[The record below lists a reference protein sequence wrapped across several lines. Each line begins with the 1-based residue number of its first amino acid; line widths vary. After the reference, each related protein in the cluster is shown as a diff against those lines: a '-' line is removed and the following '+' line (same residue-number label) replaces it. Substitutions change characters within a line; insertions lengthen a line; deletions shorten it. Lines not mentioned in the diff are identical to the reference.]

1 MTVLE
6 TAKKMI
12 DYSHGNLHDINH
24 FMKVYAY
31 AKMIADGEQLDPDT
45 QKLVEM
51 TALVHDIACPLC
63 RVKYGNTNGK
73 NQEKESAALIA
84 EFFKD
89 SNLPQDFTDLISP
102 AAAVNVG
109 YKFAPA
115 FGARLGVSGWQ
126 AKAGWVT
133 PSQTYQYKYLQ
144 GNLDIMADLSTLFCG
159 FNPKRVFNAYIFGGA
174 GLNHAFDNDEANAL
188 DTRSHELEYLWQ
200 DKQNLIAGR
209 MGLGCDLRLNDRLAI
224 NIEGNANA
232 LSDKFNS
239 KKAGNCDWQF
249 NVLVGLNIKLGKSY
263 KKTAPVYYEPEP
275 VVEQPKPQP
284 VVKQPE
290 PEPVAVVVEP
300 MKQNI
305 FFALNSALLQK
316 DQQSKIDAMVAYME
330 KYPASK
336 VAITGYADK
345 ETGNPRINM
354 TLSEKRAKI
363 VADALKA
370 KGIAADRIVTD
381 FKGDT
386 VQPFRVPEENR
397 VSVCIAE

>member
-1 MTVLE
+1 MRIRNLLVAILTVSSTVAFAQE
-6 TAKKMI
+6 QRQIKEEGKTVFKP
-12 DYSHGNLHDINH
+12 HW
-24 FMKVYAY
+24 FMQVQAG
-31 AKMIADGEQLDPDT
+31 AAHTVGE
-45 QKLVEM
+45 
-51 TALVHDIACPLC
+51 A
-63 RVKYGNTNGK
+63 
-73 NQEKESAALIA
+73 
-84 EFFKD
+84 
-89 SNLPQDFTDLISP
+89 DFTDLISP

-275 VVEQPKPQP
+275 IVEQPKPQP

-290 PEPVAVVVEP
+290 PESVAVVVEP

-345 ETGNPRINM
+345 ETGNPKINM
-354 TLSEKRAKI
+354 TLSEKRAKNVI
-363 VADALKA
+363 EMLKA
-370 KGIAADRIVTD
+370 KGVVADRIVIGY
-381 FKGDT
+381 KGDT
-386 VQPFRVPEENR
+386 VQPYQKPEENR
-397 VSVCIAE
+397 VCICIAE

>member
-1 MTVLE
+1 MR
-6 TAKKMI
+6 I
-12 DYSHGNLHDINH
+12 RNL
-24 FMKVYAY
+24 
-31 AKMIADGEQLDPDT
+31 
-45 QKLVEM
+45 
-51 TALVHDIACPLC
+51 
-63 RVKYGNTNGK
+63 
-73 NQEKESAALIA
+73 LIA
-84 EFFKD
+84 ILTVGSTVAFAQEQRQIKEEGKTVFK
-89 SNLPQDFTDLISP
+89 PHWFMQVQAGAAHTVGEADFTDLISP

-159 FNPKRVFNAYIFGGA
+159 FNPKRVFNGYIFGGV

-200 DKQNLIAGR
+200 DKQNLVAGR
-209 MGLGCDLRLNDRLAI
+209 FGLGCDLRLNDRLAI

-249 NVLVGLNIKLGKSY
+249 NVLVGLHIKLGKSY

-284 VVKQPE
+284 VVEKPQPKT
-290 PEPVAVVVEP
+290 EPVVVIEP
-300 MKQNI
+300 MKHNI
-305 FFALNSALLQK
+305 FFALNSAKIQNDQLL
-316 DQQSKIDAMVAYME
+316 KIDEMAAYME
-330 KYPASK
+330 KHPASK
-336 VAITGYADK
+336 VNITGYADK
-345 ETGNPRINM
+345 ETGNPRINSK
-354 TLSEKRAKI
+354 LSEKRAKN

-370 KGIAADRIVTD
+370 KGIAASRIVTD

-386 VQPFRVPEENR
+386 VQPYNTPKENR
-397 VSVCIAE
+397 VSICIAE

>member
-1 MTVLE
+1 MKKLLATVLLMSSTVAFSQE
-6 TAKKMI
+6 QRIKEPEKTTFTPHWFIQAEVGAAHTVGEAK
-12 DYSHGNLHDINH
+12 
-24 FMKVYAY
+24 
-31 AKMIADGEQLDPDT
+31 
-45 QKLVEM
+45 
-51 TALVHDIACPLC
+51 
-63 RVKYGNTNGK
+63 
-73 NQEKESAALIA
+73 
-84 EFFKD
+84 
-89 SNLPQDFTDLISP
+89 FTDLISP

-109 YKFAPA
+109 YKFAPI
-115 FGARLGVSGWQ
+115 FGVRLGVSGWQ

-224 NIEGNANA
+224 NIEGNANV

-275 VVEQPKPQP
+275 IVEQPKPQP

-290 PEPVAVVVEP
+290 PESVAVVVEP

-363 VADALKA
+363 VADALKD
-370 KGIAADRIVTD
+370 KGIAPDRIVTD

>member
-1 MTVLE
+1 MKKLLATVLLMSSTVAFSQE
-6 TAKKMI
+6 QRIKEPEKTTFTPHWFIQAEVGAAHTVGEAK
-12 DYSHGNLHDINH
+12 
-24 FMKVYAY
+24 
-31 AKMIADGEQLDPDT
+31 
-45 QKLVEM
+45 
-51 TALVHDIACPLC
+51 
-63 RVKYGNTNGK
+63 
-73 NQEKESAALIA
+73 
-84 EFFKD
+84 
-89 SNLPQDFTDLISP
+89 FTDLISP

-109 YKFAPA
+109 YKFAPI
-115 FGARLGVSGWQ
+115 FGVRLGVSGWQ

-144 GNLDIMADLSTLFCG
+144 GNLDLMADLSTLFCG
-159 FNPKRVFNAYIFGGA
+159 FNPKRVFNGYIFGGV

-200 DKQNLIAGR
+200 DKQNLVAGR

-224 NIEGNANA
+224 NIEGNANV

-275 VVEQPKPQP
+275 IVEQPKPQP

-300 MKQNI
+300 MNQNI

-363 VADALKA
+363 VADALKD
-370 KGIAADRIVTD
+370 KGIAPDRIVTD

>member
-1 MTVLE
+1 MR
-6 TAKKMI
+6 I
-12 DYSHGNLHDINH
+12 RNL
-24 FMKVYAY
+24 
-31 AKMIADGEQLDPDT
+31 
-45 QKLVEM
+45 
-51 TALVHDIACPLC
+51 
-63 RVKYGNTNGK
+63 
-73 NQEKESAALIA
+73 LIA
-84 EFFKD
+84 ILTVGSTVAFAQEQRQIKEEGKTVFK
-89 SNLPQDFTDLISP
+89 PHWFMQVQAGAAHTVGEADFTDLISP

-144 GNLDIMADLSTLFCG
+144 GNLDLMADLSTLFCG
-159 FNPKRVFNAYIFGGA
+159 FNPKRVFNGYIFGGV

-200 DKQNLIAGR
+200 DKQNLVAGR

-224 NIEGNANA
+224 NIEGNANV

-275 VVEQPKPQP
+275 IVEQPKPQP

-345 ETGNPRINM
+345 ETGNPKINM
-354 TLSEKRAKI
+354 TLSEKRAKNVI
-363 VADALKA
+363 EMLKA
-370 KGIAADRIVTD
+370 KGVVADRIVIGY
-381 FKGDT
+381 KGDT
-386 VQPFRVPEENR
+386 VQPYQKPEENR
-397 VSVCIAE
+397 VCICIAE

>member
-1 MTVLE
+1 MKKLLATVLLMSSTVAFSQE
-6 TAKKMI
+6 QRIKEPEKTTFTPHWFIQAEVGAAHTVGEAK
-12 DYSHGNLHDINH
+12 
-24 FMKVYAY
+24 
-31 AKMIADGEQLDPDT
+31 
-45 QKLVEM
+45 
-51 TALVHDIACPLC
+51 
-63 RVKYGNTNGK
+63 
-73 NQEKESAALIA
+73 
-84 EFFKD
+84 
-89 SNLPQDFTDLISP
+89 FTDLISP

-144 GNLDIMADLSTLFCG
+144 GNLDLMADLSTLFCG
-159 FNPKRVFNAYIFGGA
+159 FNPKRVFNGYIFGGV

-200 DKQNLIAGR
+200 DKQNLVTGR
-209 MGLGCDLRLNDRLAI
+209 FGLGCDLRLNDRLAI
-224 NIEGNANA
+224 NIEGNANV

-275 VVEQPKPQP
+275 IVEQPKPQP

-370 KGIAADRIVTD
+370 KGIAGDRIVTD

-397 VSVCIAE
+397 VSVCIAEYYFPTSHAGIYPIPLFY

>member
-1 MTVLE
+1 MNR
-6 TAKKMI
+6 M
-12 DYSHGNLHDINH
+12 G
-24 FMKVYAY
+24 
-31 AKMIADGEQLDPDT
+31 
-45 QKLVEM
+45 
-51 TALVHDIACPLC
+51 
-63 RVKYGNTNGK
+63 
-73 NQEKESAALIA
+73 
-84 EFFKD
+84 
-89 SNLPQDFTDLISP
+89 SP
-102 AAAVNVG
+102 ADFG
-109 YKFAPA
+109 ERRGSAP
-115 FGARLGVSGWQ
+115 Q
-126 AKAGWVT
+126 
-133 PSQTYQYKYLQ
+133 
-144 GNLDIMADLSTLFCG
+144 
-159 FNPKRVFNAYIFGGA
+159 
-174 GLNHAFDNDEANAL
+174 E
-188 DTRSHELEYLWQ
+188 E
-200 DKQNLIAGR
+200 
-209 MGLGCDLRLNDRLAI
+209 
-224 NIEGNANA
+224 
-232 LSDKFNS
+232 
-239 KKAGNCDWQF
+239 
-249 NVLVGLNIKLGKSY
+249 
-263 KKTAPVYYEPEP
+263 
-275 VVEQPKPQP
+275 
-284 VVKQPE
+284 QPE

>member
-1 MTVLE
+1 MKIRNLLVAILAISGTVAFAQE
-6 TAKKMI
+6 QRQIKEEGKTVFKPHWFIQAQVGAAHTVGEAK
-12 DYSHGNLHDINH
+12 
-24 FMKVYAY
+24 
-31 AKMIADGEQLDPDT
+31 
-45 QKLVEM
+45 
-51 TALVHDIACPLC
+51 
-63 RVKYGNTNGK
+63 
-73 NQEKESAALIA
+73 
-84 EFFKD
+84 
-89 SNLPQDFTDLISP
+89 FTDLMSP
-102 AAAVNVG
+102 AAAINIG

-115 FGARLGVSGWQ
+115 FGARIGGSGWQ
-126 AKAGWVT
+126 AKGGWVT
-133 PSQTYQYKYLQ
+133 PEQTYQYKYLQ
-144 GNLDIMADLSTLFCG
+144 GNLDIMADLSTLCCG
-159 FNPKRVFNAYIFGGA
+159 FNPKRVFNGYLFGGV
-174 GLNHAFDNDEANAL
+174 GLNRGFDNDEANAL
-188 DTRSHELEYLWQ
+188 DTRTYELEYLWQ
-200 DKQNLIAGR
+200 EGKFLVAGR
-209 MGLGCDLRLNDRLAI
+209 FGLGCDLRLNDRLAI
-224 NIEGNANA
+224 NIEANANA

-239 KKAGNCDWQF
+239 KKAGNCDWQL
-249 NVLVGLNIKLGKSY
+249 NALVGLTIKLGKSY
-263 KKTAPVYYEPEP
+263 TKTAPVYYEPEP
-275 VVEQPKPQP
+275 VVVEQPKPEP
-284 VVKQPE
+284 VVVKE
-290 PEPVAVVVEP
+290 PEPKPVVVVEP

>member
-1 MTVLE
+1 MKKLLATVLLMSSTVAFSQE
-6 TAKKMI
+6 QRIKEPEKTTFTPHWFIQAEVGAA
-12 DYSHGNLHDINH
+12 HT
-24 FMKVYAY
+24 V
-31 AKMIADGEQLDPDT
+31 GE
-45 QKLVEM
+45 
-51 TALVHDIACPLC
+51 A
-63 RVKYGNTNGK
+63 
-73 NQEKESAALIA
+73 
-84 EFFKD
+84 
-89 SNLPQDFTDLISP
+89 DFTDLISP

-144 GNLDIMADLSTLFCG
+144 GNLDLMADLSTLFCG
-159 FNPKRVFNAYIFGGA
+159 FNPKRVFNGYIFGGV

-200 DKQNLIAGR
+200 DKQNLVAGR

-224 NIEGNANA
+224 NIEGNANV

-275 VVEQPKPQP
+275 IVEQPKPQP

-363 VADALKA
+363 VADALKD
-370 KGIAADRIVTD
+370 KGIAPDRIVTD